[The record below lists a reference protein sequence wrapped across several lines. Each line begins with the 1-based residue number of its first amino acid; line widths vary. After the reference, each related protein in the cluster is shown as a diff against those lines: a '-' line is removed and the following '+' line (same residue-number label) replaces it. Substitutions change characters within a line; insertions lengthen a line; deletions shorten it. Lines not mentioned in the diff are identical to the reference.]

1 MDDARV
7 ISLRGV
13 SKNFP
18 GVIANKD
25 ITLEIGHEIHAIVGE
40 NGAGKS
46 TLMKVLCGLNRPDA
60 GEIWLSGKR
69 VVFGGPGDAIRAG
82 IGMVHQHFM
91 LVSRF
96 TVLENV
102 ILGQEPSIA
111 GVIDLPVA
119 HKRLC
124 ELCEK
129 FGFDI
134 DPAAQV
140 SDLSVG
146 QQQRV
151 EILKVLYRGAD
162 ILILDEPTA
171 VLAPQEVTDLFRNL
185 RSLYDAGKTIIFISH
200 KLDEV
205 LEIAGR
211 ISVLRRGELVG
222 TVFAA
227 DATRES
233 IAQMMVGRPV
243 LFQTEKPDTKVGP
256 VLLQLNGVTVQGTA
270 GSLAVSGVSLSVR
283 AGEIYGIAGV
293 EGNGQSEL
301 ILAIA
306 GLRRVIHGSIWMD
319 SANIT
324 GMSAKM
330 IRKRGLA
337 HIPEDR
343 HRRGLVLQMSVLEN
357 LILGEQRDP
366 DIARNLS
373 IDLSRVTSIAK
384 KSVKEY
390 DIRLSSLLVLAAT
403 LSGGNQQKIILSRE
417 LRGHPKVIIA
427 AQPMRGLDV
436 GAAGFVRSVLLK
448 AKAQGCAVLLFSA
461 DLEDLMSLSDRMGV
475 MYRGQLVAELDPSTT
490 TMTQVGEYMLGPSKG
505 VAE

>member
-1 MDDARV
+1 
-7 ISLRGV
+7 
-13 SKNFP
+13 
-18 GVIANKD
+18 
-25 ITLEIGHEIHAIVGE
+25 
-40 NGAGKS
+40 
-46 TLMKVLCGLNRPDA
+46 MKILSGLNKPDS
-60 GEIWLSGKR
+60 GEIRLYGKR
-69 VVFGGPGDAIRAG
+69 VVFTGPGEAIKAG
-82 IGMVHQHFM
+82 LGMVHQHFM
-91 LVSRF
+91 LVNRF

-111 GVIDLPVA
+111 GVIDAAGARRKLLD
-119 HKRLC
+119 LC
-124 ELCEK
+124 QG

-134 DPAAQV
+134 DPDALV

-171 VLAPQEVTDLFRNL
+171 VLAPQEVRELMENL
-185 RSLYDAGKTIIFISH
+185 RALHKAGKTIVFISH

-205 LEIAGR
+205 LDVAHR

-222 TVFAA
+222 TIVASE
-227 DATRES
+227 ATREG

-243 LFQTEKPDTKVGP
+243 LFQTQKPEHQAGP
-256 VLLQLNGVTVQGTA
+256 VLLQLNDVSVPGTT
-270 GSLAVSGVSLSVR
+270 GKPVVSGVSFSVR
-283 AGEIYGIAGV
+283 AGEIYGMAGI

-306 GLRRVIHGSIWMD
+306 GLKPVIHGSVWMD
-319 SANIT
+319 GQNIT
-324 GMSAKM
+324 GMDPMA

-366 DIARNLS
+366 DIVERFA
-373 IDLSRVTSIAK
+373 IDVSKVSSIAK
-384 KSVKEY
+384 RSVRDY
-390 DIRLSSLLVLAAT
+390 DIRLSSASVLAAT

-448 AKAQGCAVLLFSA
+448 ARSEGCAVLLLSA
-461 DLEDLMSLSDRMGV
+461 DLEDLMSLSDRLGV
-475 MYRGQLVAELDPSTT
+475 MYRGQLVAEVAPDKT
-490 TMTQVGEYMLGPSKG
+490 TMAQVGEYMLGPSKG